1 MINRREIP
9 EMEARIKEMIA
20 TEGTDESQKVEAL
33 VQRVTGPAAGLIYD
47 PDTGHLNLAEGYI
60 FDSAGNVVLLDDVTG
75 PGTGMV
81 YRDGKL
87 VPAE

>member
-1 MINRREIP
+1 MINRKEIS

-20 TEGTDESQKVEAL
+20 AEGTDESQKVEEL
-33 VQRVTGPAAGLIYD
+33 VQQVTGPAAGLIYD
-47 PDTGHLNLAEGYI
+47 PDTGCLNLAEGYI
-60 FDSAGNVVLLDDVTG
+60 FDNAGNVVLLDDVTG

-87 VPAE
+87 IPAE

>member
-9 EMEARIKEMIA
+9 DLEARSKEMIA

-60 FDSAGNVVLLDDVTG
+60 FDNAGNVVILDDVTG

-87 VPAE
+87 VPVE